1 MTRFTL
7 VLFLLISVTVSTLAK
22 DVNAW
27 KEEPNLEQQYDV
39 FKKNLNYW
47 NLQYFMTPDQLDQF
61 YGAIKDTIS
70 NLEKVIIKSEN
81 QILSLQND
89 LKTNKS
95 RTDELQA
102 KLDESIKRQ
111 NSIPVLGMQVDK
123 SAYSITLY
131 AIIIAVLV
139 FAGIM
144 FLMFKRS
151 NAVTVKTKTE
161 YQELMEEYEQH
172 KKNSLDRYTK
182 INTEL
187 HKARME
193 LKQK

>member
-7 VLFLLISVTVSTLAK
+7 VLFLLIAVSLTSFAK
-22 DVNAW
+22 DINAW
-27 KEEPNLEQQYDV
+27 KEETNLEQQYDV

-47 NLQYFMTPDQLDQF
+47 NGSYFLTPEQMDQF
-61 YGAIKDTIS
+61 YGAVKDTI
-70 NLEKVIIKSEN
+70 NELEKGIIKNEN
-81 QILSLQND
+81 QILSLQNE

-95 RTDELQA
+95 RTDELQV

-111 NSIPVLGMQVDK
+111 NSISVLGIQMDK
-123 SAYSITLY
+123 GAYSVTLY
-131 AIIIAVLV
+131 GIIIAVLI

-161 YQELMEEYEQH
+161 YQELQEEYEQH

>member
-7 VLFLLISVTVSTLAK
+7 VLFLLISVTVSTFAK

-61 YGAIKDTIS
+61 YGAVKDSIS

-95 RTDELQA
+95 RTDQLQA